1 MTKEEFQELLV
12 RYQKEECTS
21 EERRYVEKW
30 IEAVQNNAPSFT
42 IDEAGK
48 EIQLR
53 EQIMGVV
60 QPEREGEANIFEL
73 AGADGAIAPVFK
85 WGNLWKERS
94 FKHWHWV
101 AAAIVI
107 ISCGLF
113 LMKDSF
119 LNNARPVRNLAA
131 AAEFF
136 ENAIVNNRQDA
147 MEINLGDG
155 SLICL
160 ESGGK
165 IAVAPDFNKAKE
177 RIVRLE
183 GTAFFKA
190 ARDAKRPFIV
200 VTKNL
205 VTKVLG
211 TSFTIHAEKG
221 KEESVAVK
229 TGKVAVYSTAANV
242 GKSPDSFATITP
254 NHEVRYD
261 EAEQR
266 LITSI
271 VKQPMEIYR
280 LEKSAA
286 AADEP
291 SPPPSADFRMKFK
304 EVSPVE
310 IFNALQTAY
319 GIKIIYDEK
328 AIAGCVLTASLKD
341 EDFYTRLQTV
351 CDLIGGEYRINENEV
366 AVTGPG
372 CK

>member
-42 IDEAGK
+42 INEAGK

-94 FKHWHWV
+94 FKHWHCV
-101 AAAIVI
+101 
-107 ISCGLF
+107 
-113 LMKDSF
+113 
-119 LNNARPVRNLAA
+119 AA

-177 RIVRLE
+177 
-183 GTAFFKA
+183 
-190 ARDAKRPFIV
+190 
-200 VTKNL
+200 
-205 VTKVLG
+205 
-211 TSFTIHAEKG
+211 
-221 KEESVAVK
+221 
-229 TGKVAVYSTAANV
+229 
-242 GKSPDSFATITP
+242 
-254 NHEVRYD
+254 
-261 EAEQR
+261 
-266 LITSI
+266 
-271 VKQPMEIYR
+271 
-280 LEKSAA
+280 
-286 AADEP
+286 
-291 SPPPSADFRMKFK
+291 
-304 EVSPVE
+304 
-310 IFNALQTAY
+310 
-319 GIKIIYDEK
+319 
-328 AIAGCVLTASLKD
+328 
-341 EDFYTRLQTV
+341 
-351 CDLIGGEYRINENEV
+351 
-366 AVTGPG
+366 
-372 CK
+372 